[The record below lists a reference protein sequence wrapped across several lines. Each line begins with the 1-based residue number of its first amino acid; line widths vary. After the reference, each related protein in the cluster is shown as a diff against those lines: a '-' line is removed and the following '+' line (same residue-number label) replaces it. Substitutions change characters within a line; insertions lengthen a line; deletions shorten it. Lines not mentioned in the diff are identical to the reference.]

1 MYYITVLMINN
12 IKQINE
18 QAFLLDFGDEITKE
32 INCNVIKIFYHIHNQ
47 IQKDN
52 FLDLKNCVPSYN
64 KLLLQF
70 NPIKENKYQIH
81 DFIKSIEHF
90 LYISNNQ

>member
-1 MYYITVLMINN
+1 MIKN
-12 IKQINE
+12 INQISE
-18 QAFLLDFGDEITKE
+18 QAFLLDFGDDITKE
-32 INCNVIKIFYHIHNQ
+32 INLNVINIFYHIFNQ

-70 NPIKENKYQIH
+70 NPAKKNKNEIF
-81 DFIKSIEHF
+81 DFINCKSLILLCIVF
-90 LYISNNQ
+90 CSIAYQ

>member
-1 MYYITVLMINN
+1 MIKNVN
-12 IKQINE
+12 QISE
-18 QAFLLDFGDEITKE
+18 QAFLMDFGDDITKE
-32 INCNVIKIFYHIHNQ
+32 INKNVINIFYHIHNQ

-70 NPIKENKYQIH
+70 NPAKKNFRFKI
-81 DFIKSIEHF
+81 
-90 LYISNNQ
+90 